1 MATKIQIRRDSADN
15 WSTLNPVL
23 LPGEIGLEID
33 TLKFKIGPATPGG
46 TNWNSI
52 LDYANVV
59 PDDLNSTLQDYVL
72 LSEIGSSGGVVGL
85 NNDAN
90 AIIPGDSIIIE
101 GSDNNSYETKLVIQ
115 EPTADRVITIPDED
129 GTLATQSYV
138 DNAAANAVSSVIDT
152 APDALNTLNELAA
165 ALGDDANFAT
175 TVTNSLAEKQDKV
188 SGVSDT
194 EIGYL
199 NGVTSEIQN
208 QIDSKLNLSG
218 GTLTGDLTLSGDP
231 SLPLHAAT
239 KQYVDNLAAGLNF
252 HASVH
257 AATIENLS
265 ATYNNGSSGFG
276 ATLTSTANIALSVDN
291 HLVNIGERVLVKNQN
306 SSFQNGIYVL
316 TSQGSSSDHWVL
328 TRATDADN
336 TPSGEVGYGDFVFVQ
351 NGYVNSGY
359 GFILNTSGT
368 INLGSTGLSYVEF
381 NAGKTVIAANGLQ
394 ELNPGEFSID
404 TSVTADIASAQ
415 TFTNKTIDSSNNT
428 ISITTSDI
436 TDFNQSTQDLIG
448 GSLGAGLLYDNQTN
462 EFTVDTTYIQ
472 TRVQDVSNTEIG
484 YLNGVTSGIQGQID
498 LKSDLE
504 SPNFTGNMTADNLT
518 LSGNLIVNGTN
529 TILNTDT
536 LQVEDNEIV
545 LNSSVSG
552 SPSLNAFI
560 KVKRGVANDV
570 SISWNE
576 VSDKWQIDSVG
587 GSPEPIATTVYV
599 DSELSTHSSSTT
611 GIHGIADTNDL
622 ALKTEVQSA
631 QSALELLLTQHSV
644 DTTNIHGI
652 ADTAQLATKNYADTS
667 VSAHNNLTS
676 GIHGIADTSQ
686 LATLT
691 DINNAKS
698 YSDSSLSTHS
708 SDTTNVHGIADTS
721 LLATGADITTA
732 INDHNNETTN
742 IHGIADTSQL
752 ATLTDIS
759 NTESYADNAVSI
771 HNSDTTSV
779 HGIADTS
786 QLATNTSVSNAIDSY
801 NLLTTNVHGIADTSA
816 LALTSNVNNA
826 LGLKQDKVLGV
837 SDTEIGYLDGVTS
850 SIQEQLNNKQ
860 EIVSGVSSTEI
871 GYLDG
876 VTSSI
881 QTQLDNKQEIVSG
894 VSSTEI
900 GYLDGVT
907 SGIQS
912 QLNTKAPLT
921 NPTFA
926 GTVYLPSDTTIG
938 DVSSTE
944 ISYVNGVTSGIQ
956 SQIDSKASLSGATF
970 TGSISGT
977 SMTLTGDLIV
987 QGTTTTTNTSNIE
1000 VSDALIY
1007 IADGNPGNSM
1017 DIGFVGNYNDGSY
1030 KHTGFVRDASDNKWK
1045 LFTGITD
1052 EPDTTVNFGQG
1063 SLDALAVGAFEASSA
1078 IIGNVSNTEIQ
1089 YLDGVTS
1096 AIQTQL
1102 DSKISTSTAAATYET
1117 ISNVQLKAPIN
1128 NPTFTGLV
1136 TLSSSGIAFS
1146 DGTQTKQGVPSQTYI
1161 YGAVNSNAFT
1171 SSTTLNNL
1179 NYRDAMIEVESTSG
1193 VTITI
1198 PSDSTTNFPVGT
1210 SIDILQTNTGQVT
1223 IAGDG
1228 FTPNATP
1235 GLKLRTRWS
1244 SCTLQKRG
1252 PNSWVVFGDLTA

>member
-59 PDDLNSTLQDYVL
+59 LDDLNSTLQDYVL

-208 QIDSKLNLSG
+208 QLDSKLDLSG
-218 GTLTGDLTLSGDP
+218 GTLTGDLVLNGDP

-239 KQYVDNLAAGLNF
+239 KNYVDNLAAGLNF

-257 AATIENLS
+257 AATTENLS
-265 ATYNNGSSGFG
+265 ATYSNGLSGFG
-276 ATLTSTANIALSVDN
+276 ATLSSTANVALSIDN
-291 HLVNIGERVLVKNQN
+291 HLLSVGERVLVKNQN

-316 TSQGSSSDHWVL
+316 TSQGSSSNHWIL

-351 NGYVNSGY
+351 NGDINAGY
-359 GFILNTSGT
+359 GFILNTPGT

-381 NAGKTVIAANGLQ
+381 NAGKTVIASNGLQ

-404 TSVTADIASAQ
+404 TSVTADLSSAQ
-415 TFTNKTIDSSNNT
+415 TLTNKTIDSSYNT
-428 ISITTSDI
+428 ISITTSNI
-436 TDFNQSTQDLIG
+436 TDFNESTQDLIG
-448 GSLGAGLLYDNQTN
+448 GSLGAGLLYDNQSN
-462 EFTVDTTYIQ
+462 EFSVDTTYIQ
-472 TRVQDVSNTEIG
+472 PRVSNVSDTEIG
-484 YLNGVTSGIQGQID
+484 YLDGVTSGIQNQLD
-498 LKSDLE
+498 SKSNTE
-504 SPNFTGNMTADNLT
+504 SPTFTGDVTAYNLT

-529 TILNTDT
+529 TIINTDT
-536 LQVEDNEIV
+536 LQVEDNEII
-545 LNSSVSG
+545 LNSNVSG
-552 SPSLNAFI
+552 VPSLNALL
-560 KVKRGVANDV
+560 KVKRGTSNDV
-570 SISWNE
+570 SIVWNE
-576 VSDKWQIDSVG
+576 ANDKWQIDNVG
-587 GSPEPIATTVYV
+587 GGSQDIATEPFVSESVSTHNSDTTGVHGI
-599 DSELSTHSSSTT
+599 DDTSELATKTYSDNAVSNHNSDTTNVHGIENTSNLATKIYADNAVSTHSS
-611 GIHGIADTNDL
+611 
-622 ALKTEVQSA
+622 
-631 QSALELLLTQHSV
+631 
-644 DTTNIHGI
+644 DTTDIHGI
-652 ADTAQLATKNYADTS
+652 ADTAELATKTYADGA
-667 VSAHNNLTS
+667 VSTHN
-676 GIHGIADTSQ
+676 
-686 LATLT
+686 
-691 DINNAKS
+691 
-698 YSDSSLSTHS
+698 SDS
-708 SDTTNVHGIADTS
+708 TNVHGIADTS
-721 LLATGADITTA
+721 LLATKTYADDAASNAQYAAETSA
-732 INDHNNETTN
+732 LSYVGVHNNETTN
-742 IHGIADTSQL
+742 VHGILDTDEL
-752 ATLTDIS
+752 ATKT
-759 NTESYADNAVSI
+759 YANNAVSN

-786 QLATNTSVSNAIDSY
+786 QLATNTSVGNAVDSH
-801 NLLTTNVHGIADTSA
+801 NFATTNVHGIADTSA
-816 LALTSNVNNA
+816 LALTSNVNSA
-826 LGLKQDKVLGV
+826 LALKQDKVSGV
-837 SDTEIGYLDGVTS
+837 SNTEIGYLDGVTS

-860 EIVSGVSSTEI
+860 EIVSGVSSEEI

-921 NPTFA
+921 SPTFA

-1007 IADGNPGNSM
+1007 IAEGNPGNSM

-1161 YGAVNSNAFT
+1161 YGAANSNAFT

-1198 PSDSTTNFPVGT
+1198 PSDSTTNFPIGT